1 MNVAMGRRRRGWG
14 VRAEL
19 GGSYNRFL
27 APPSVLLRSHLSAG
41 SELGPIVTVGG
52 ASQLEVAS
60 LPGGAKQD
68 VIPAIGPRVRGN
80 HREQPM
86 QIDESSAGVRLFWLW
101 EEYVRSRNGNRAISL
116 PLLLHPSF
124 PCPSLVLFCSVSLL
138 LCTLF
143 SLLYTRSI

>member
-1 MNVAMGRRRRGWG
+1 VRVQSWKGLILDFWLPRPCCCGATSPLVPNWGRLSLWA
-14 VRAEL
+14 VRA
-19 GGSYNRFL
+19 N
-27 APPSVLLRSHLSAG
+27 LR
-41 SELGPIVTVGG
+41 
-52 ASQLEVAS
+52 VAS

-68 VIPAIGPRVRGN
+68 VIPAIGSRVRGN

-101 EEYVRSRNGNRAISL
+101 EGYVRSRNGNRAISL